1 MPAAR
6 KKAVKARRAK
16 PGKVQVKS
24 VQVQAK
30 SGQAQ
35 AKPRSRQPEVT
46 RRNILDAALVEF
58 ADKGL
63 AGARVDEIAARSG
76 SNKRMIYE
84 YFGNKEGLWLTVLE
98 AAYARMRE
106 EEHAIDV
113 ARMKPMDGMRY
124 LMEFN
129 FRFCARNPE
138 FIALLT
144 AENLNKSTYLSE
156 SEKVQK
162 LYSPLLAVIRD
173 LLERGQREG
182 VFRRGVDPV
191 HVYLTI
197 ASLGTCYFSN
207 IHTLST
213 IFGRDLASQ
222 AELKARTEHCVAV
235 VLGYLRA

>member
-1 MPAAR
+1 MAVR
-6 KKAVKARRAK
+6 KKAMK
-16 PGKVQVKS
+16 PEPKR
-24 VQVQAK
+24 
-30 SGQAQ
+30 
-35 AKPRSRQPEVT
+35 PRQPDVT

-58 ADKGL
+58 AAHGL

-98 AAYARMRE
+98 GAYARMRE
-106 EEHAIDV
+106 EEHTIDV
-113 ARMKPMDGMRY
+113 ARMKPVDGMRY

-138 FIALLT
+138 FIALLS
-144 AENLNKSTYLSE
+144 AENLNKSSYLRG
-156 SEKVQK
+156 SEKIQQ

-173 LLERGQREG
+173 LLDRGQREG
-182 VFRRGVDPV
+182 VFRKGVDPV

-213 IFGRDLASQ
+213 IFDRDLGSA
-222 AELKARTEHCVAV
+222 AELKSRTEHCVNV
-235 VLGYLRA
+235 LLGYLRA

>member
-1 MPAAR
+1 MTKP
-6 KKAVKARRAK
+6 KTAK
-16 PGKVQVKS
+16 PMPKR
-24 VQVQAK
+24 
-30 SGQAQ
+30 
-35 AKPRSRQPEVT
+35 PRQPDVT

-58 ADKGL
+58 AAHGL

-98 AAYARMRE
+98 GAYARMRE
-106 EEHAIDV
+106 EEHTIDV
-113 ARMKPMDGMRY
+113 ARMKPVDGMRY

-138 FIALLT
+138 FIALLS
-144 AENLNKSTYLSE
+144 AENLNKSSYLRG
-156 SEKVQK
+156 SEKIQQ

-173 LLERGQREG
+173 LLDRGQREG
-182 VFRRGVDPV
+182 VFRKGVDPV

-213 IFGRDLASQ
+213 IFDRDLGSQ
-222 AELKARTEHCVAV
+222 AELKNRTEHCVNV
-235 VLGYLRA
+235 LLGYLRA

>member
-1 MPAAR
+1 MAAR
-6 KKAVKARRAK
+6 KKAAATTPKR
-16 PGKVQVKS
+16 P
-24 VQVQAK
+24 
-30 SGQAQ
+30 
-35 AKPRSRQPEVT
+35 RQPDVT

-58 ADKGL
+58 AAHGL

-98 AAYARMRE
+98 GAYARMRE
-106 EEHAIDV
+106 EEHTIDV
-113 ARMKPMDGMRY
+113 ARMKPVDGMRY

-138 FIALLT
+138 FIALLS
-144 AENLNKSTYLSE
+144 AENLNKSSYLRG
-156 SEKVQK
+156 SEKIQQ

-173 LLERGQREG
+173 LLDRGQRDG
-182 VFRRGVDPV
+182 VFRKGVDPV

-213 IFGRDLASQ
+213 IFDRDLGSA
-222 AELKARTEHCVAV
+222 AEIKTRTEHCVNV
-235 VLGYLRA
+235 LLGYLRA